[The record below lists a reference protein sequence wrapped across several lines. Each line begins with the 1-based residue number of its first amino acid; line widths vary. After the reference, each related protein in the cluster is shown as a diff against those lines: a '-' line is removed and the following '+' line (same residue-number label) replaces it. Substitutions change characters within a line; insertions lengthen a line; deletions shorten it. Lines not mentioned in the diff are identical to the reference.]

1 MPRLPITAIVVANPL
16 AIARLRSRRV
26 LSAMSMK

>member
-16 AIARLRSRRV
+16 AISRPRSSRV
-26 LSAMSMK
+26 PSAMSMK